1 MCEPLLEVLTVKVVR
16 AGIEEKEISQRS
28 LIYLVTSFNFVTS
41 ALKPLDY
48 RGERN
53 TDKGTVFAFIS
64 ELIEEN
70 EEDEELSEVEGK
82 NHFKTGENPLSCCQ
96 SKQIIIR
103 KEEPIHF
110 SPALSVERV

>member
-1 MCEPLLEVLTVKVVR
+1 MKVVR

-53 TDKGTVFAFIS
+53 TSYLLRVYMWRLA
-64 ELIEEN
+64 
-70 EEDEELSEVEGK
+70 LSE
-82 NHFKTGENPLSCCQ
+82 F
-96 SKQIIIR
+96 
-103 KEEPIHF
+103 
-110 SPALSVERV
+110 

>member
-1 MCEPLLEVLTVKVVR
+1 MVKVVR

-53 TDKGTVFAFIS
+53 KWGLVR
-64 ELIEEN
+64 L
-70 EEDEELSEVEGK
+70 
-82 NHFKTGENPLSCCQ
+82 
-96 SKQIIIR
+96 
-103 KEEPIHF
+103 
-110 SPALSVERV
+110 